1 MAELPPPPPPAEVEV
16 VVVRAPRLNPLG
28 GEAAFSAVQIGP
40 EILETTPRLD
50 EALKRAPGVSL
61 FRRTTSVA
69 ANPTTQGLSLRSIA
83 PSGAGRAL
91 VTLDGAPQNDPFGGW
106 VIWSALPPEGL
117 DGATVVRGA
126 GAGPYGAGAL
136 TGVVALQE
144 RGAGP
149 GLAAFDVSAG
159 ERDSYRIAASGG
171 GPGVLVTASAE
182 STDGYVPVRGAARGA
197 ADRPLT
203 LDDVAFSVRAQRQVG
218 GVQAAARLSA
228 FEERRGAGLAG
239 ARSIASGGSAALT
252 LARAP
257 EQGVGGW
264 RLQGWVRTSDLKN
277 SSVAVAAGRATTT
290 PANDQYATPAV
301 GYGLNAALQG
311 LWGDI
316 AWEAGADVRLTDGE
330 ARERFR
336 YMNGAFTRGRLAGGK
351 TLVGGAYVETALDRG
366 PWLVTGGV
374 RVDGWKSYDAT
385 RQEWDLATNALLL
398 DQTTPDA
405 SGTTPTARLGVRYEI
420 NRAVWV
426 RAAAYGGFRP
436 PTLNELHRP
445 FRVGNDITEA
455 NPGLKPET
463 LQGVEAG
470 FGGDGAIRWSTT
482 AFYNRIEDPITNV
495 TIGIGP
501 GTFPTAGFVPAG
513 GVLRQRRNAGEIT
526 AWGVESEGAGELGPA
541 FGWRTA
547 WSYTDAE
554 VDGGSAAPQL
564 TGKRPAQTPKL
575 TATAGLDWQ
584 PTQRVSLTADVRY
597 ESARWEDDL
606 NTRKLG
612 AGVQVD
618 LRAGFRLGRD
628 SEIYLAAEN
637 LLDEELEVG
646 ETADGVESFS
656 APRTVRVGFSLRR

>member
-1 MAELPPPPPPAEVEV
+1 MADLPPPPPAAELEV
-16 VVVRAPRLNPLG
+16 VVVRPPRLNPLG
-28 GEAAFSAVQIGP
+28 GEAAFSAVPIGP
-40 EILETTPRLD
+40 EILRTTPRLD

-61 FRRTTSVA
+61 FRRTGSLA

-117 DGATVVRGA
+117 DGATIVRGA

-144 RGAGP
+144 RGAGE
-149 GLAAFDVSAG
+149 GLAAFDASAG
-159 ERDSYRIAASGG
+159 QRDSWRLAASGG

-182 STDGYVPVRGAARGA
+182 RTDGYVPVRGARAGA
-197 ADRPLT
+197 ADRPLE
-203 LDDVAFSVRAQRQVG
+203 LEDVSLAFRVQRQVA
-218 GVQAAARLSA
+218 GVDGAVRLSA
-228 FEERRGAGLAG
+228 YEERRGAGLAG
-239 ARSIASGGSAALT
+239 TRSVASGGSATLT

-257 EQGVGGW
+257 AQGVGGW
-264 RLQGWVRTSDLKN
+264 RLQGWVRSSDLKN

-311 LWGDI
+311 LWGDL

-336 YMNGAFTRGRLAGGK
+336 LMNGVFTRGRLAGGK
-351 TLVGGAYVETALDRG
+351 TMVGGAYLETALDSG

-374 RVDGWKSYDAT
+374 RVDGWRSYDAI
-385 RQEWDLATNALLL
+385 RREWDLANNAVLLN
-398 DQTTPDA
+398 QATADA

-420 NRAVWV
+420 AEAVWV

-455 NPGLKPET
+455 NPTLKPET
-463 LQGVEAG
+463 LQGVEVG
-470 FGGDGAIRWSTT
+470 VGGDTAVRWSATV
-482 AFYNRIEDPITNV
+482 FYNRLEDPITNV

-526 AWGVESEGAGELGPA
+526 AWGVEADGSGEVGPA
-541 FGWRTA
+541 LGWRA
-547 WSYTDAE
+547 ALSYTEAE
-554 VDGGSAAPQL
+554 VDGGAAAPQL

-584 PTQRVSLTADVRY
+584 VTERLGLRADARY
-597 ESARWEDDL
+597 ETARWEDDL

-612 AGVQVD
+612 AGVQLD
-618 LRAGFRLGRD
+618 LRAAWRLTRA
-628 SEIYLAAEN
+628 SEFYVAAEN
-637 LLDEELEVG
+637 LLDEKLEVG
-646 ETADGVESFS
+646 ETADGVESFA
-656 APRTVRVGFSLRR
+656 APRTVRVGFALRR